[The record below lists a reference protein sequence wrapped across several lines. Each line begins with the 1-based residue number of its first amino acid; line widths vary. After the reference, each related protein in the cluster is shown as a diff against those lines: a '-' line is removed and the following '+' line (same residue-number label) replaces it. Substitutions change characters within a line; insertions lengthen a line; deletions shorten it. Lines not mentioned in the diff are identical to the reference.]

1 MRVLNKKS
9 LAETIDNINAA
20 QFYGKKIPITQRRA
34 AAKWLAGRQGI
45 DGSYSG
51 LIAPTDRDRRGGFKV
66 FTGEKITSGAGAGH
80 VLGEEGCRALITL
93 GVSNKDIRAA
103 LDRAWDQMGQR
114 IAESTASKGTFCC
127 ASCSVA
133 LWRHYAAGGFSEPE
147 KQLAAGLRYLKMH
160 RMEGGRW
167 RRFPF
172 YYTIYALLD
181 VEARGIK
188 SELKFCAPACER
200 ALKHMRGT
208 NEYTVRC
215 RTVLERALERV

>member
-1 MRVLNKKS
+1 MGILNKQS
-9 LAETIDNINAA
+9 LAVTVDNINAE
-20 QFYGKKIPITQRRA
+20 QFFGRKIPITQRRA
-34 AAKWLAGRQGI
+34 AAKWLASRQGI
-45 DGSYSG
+45 DGAYSG

-93 GVSNKDIRAA
+93 GVSNKEIRGA
-103 LDRAWDQMGQR
+103 LENAWDEFGAR
-114 IAESTASKGTFCC
+114 LKASTSPKGTFCC

-133 LWRHYAAGGFSEPE
+133 LWRHLAAGGLSEPE
-147 KQLAAGLRYLKMH
+147 RQLAAGLKYLKLH

-172 YYTIYALLD
+172 YYTIFALTEI
-181 VEARGIK
+181 EARGVK
-188 SELKFCAPACER
+188 AELKFCAPACER
-200 ALKHMRGT
+200 ALRHMRGT

-215 RTVLERALERV
+215 RTVLERALERL

>member
-1 MRVLNKKS
+1 MRVLNKNS

-20 QFYGKKIPITQRRA
+20 QFFDRPIPQTQRSA

-45 DGSYSG
+45 DGAYAG

-80 VLGEEGCRALITL
+80 VLGEEGCRALLTL
-93 GVSNKDIRAA
+93 GVKNKDVQAA
-103 LDRAWDQMGQR
+103 LERAWDEMGRR
-114 IAESTASKGTFCC
+114 IAESGAPRGTYCC

-133 LWRHYAAGGFSEPE
+133 LWRHYAAGGFSDPE
-147 KQLAAGLRYLKMH
+147 KQLAGGLKYLKLH

-172 YYTIYALLD
+172 YYTIFALTEI
-181 VEARGIK
+181 EARGVK
-188 SELKFCAPACER
+188 AELKFCAPACER
-200 ALKHMRGT
+200 SLRHMRGT

-215 RTVLERALERV
+215 RTVLERALARV